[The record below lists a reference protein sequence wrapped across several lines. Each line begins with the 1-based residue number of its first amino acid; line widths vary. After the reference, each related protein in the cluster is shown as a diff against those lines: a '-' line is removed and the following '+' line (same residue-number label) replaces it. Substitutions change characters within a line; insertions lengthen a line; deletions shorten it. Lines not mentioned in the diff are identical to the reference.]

1 MKKLLI
7 KLIIFT
13 MILFTFTGCY
23 TLWKFYFYETKPMD
37 KSLSFSEYIYVY
49 AEQLDASDKNSPIDM
64 ISIRPINFA
73 DLKKSKKVEILSNR
87 IKVVYAGKE
96 YYLRP
101 TKSKMSILPY
111 DEGIILKEGTVVYF
125 GKVKVDDKMIID
137 MPPVRLKQYL
147 EVVKY
152 NPIAGGLNIDT
163 SQDIYYGPAE
173 EYKGR

>member
-7 KLIIFT
+7 KLITFI
-13 MILFTFTGCY
+13 MILFISTGCY
-23 TLWKFYFYETKPMD
+23 TLSKTYYYETRPN
-37 KSLSFSEYIYVY
+37 EYVYIY
-49 AEQLDASDKNSPIDM
+49 ATILNSEKRDAPIDM

-152 NPIAGGLNIDT
+152 NPIADGLNINT

>member
-37 KSLSFSEYIYVY
+37 KSLSFSEYIYIY

-64 ISIRPINFA
+64 IDIRPIKFA
-73 DLKKSKKVEILSNR
+73 DLKKSKKVEILSDKIIAEYNGKR
-87 IKVVYAGKE
+87 YSLKVIDRTAV
-96 YYLRP
+96 
-101 TKSKMSILPY
+101 LPY
-111 DEGIILKEGTVVYF
+111 REGIILKEGTIVYF
-125 GKVKVDDKMIID
+125 GKVKVDDKIIID
-137 MPPVRLKQYL
+137 MPPVKLKQYL
-147 EVVKY
+147 KVVKF
-152 NPIAGGLNIDT
+152 NPVAGGLNIDT
-163 SQDIYYGPAE
+163 KKEIYYGPAE

>member
-64 ISIRPINFA
+64 ISIRPVNFA
-73 DLKKSKKVEILSNR
+73 NLKKSKKVELMSNK
-87 IKVVYAGKE
+87 IKVVYTGKE
-96 YYLRP
+96 YYLEP

-111 DEGIILKEGTVVYF
+111 EKGIILKEGTIVYF
-125 GKVKVDDKMIID
+125 GKVKVDDKIIIN
-137 MPPVRLKQYL
+137 MPPVKLKQY
-147 EVVKY
+147 VKVTKY
-152 NPIAGGLNIDT
+152 NPIADGFNIDT
-163 SQDIYYGPAE
+163 SERIYYGPAE
-173 EYKGR
+173 GYKGR

>member
-1 MKKLLI
+1 MKKLLN
-7 KLIIFT
+7 KLFICIITIFS
-13 MILFTFTGCY
+13 FTGCY
-23 TLWKFYFYETKPMD
+23 TLSKTYYYETRPN
-37 KSLSFSEYIYVY
+37 EYVYIY
-49 AEQLDASDKNSPIDM
+49 ATILNSEKRDAPIDM

-96 YYLRP
+96 YYLKP

-137 MPPVRLKQYL
+137 MPPVKLKQYL
-147 EVVKY
+147 KVVKF
-152 NPIAGGLNIDT
+152 NPVAGGLNIDT

-173 EYKGR
+173 GYKGR

>member
-1 MKKLLI
+1 MKKLLN
-7 KLIIFT
+7 KLFICIITIFS
-13 MILFTFTGCY
+13 FTGCY
-23 TLWKFYFYETKPMD
+23 TLSKTYYYETRPN
-37 KSLSFSEYIYVY
+37 EYVYIYATVLNS
-49 AEQLDASDKNSPIDM
+49 EKRDAPIDM

-96 YYLRP
+96 YYLKP

-137 MPPVRLKQYL
+137 MPPVKLKQYL
-147 EVVKY
+147 KVVKF
-152 NPIAGGLNIDT
+152 NPVAGGLNIDT

-173 EYKGR
+173 GYKGR

>member
-37 KSLSFSEYIYVY
+37 ESLSFSEYIY
-49 AEQLDASDKNSPIDM
+49 AEQLDDSDKNSTIDM
-64 ISIRPINFA
+64 IDIRPIKFA
-73 DLKKSKKVEILSNR
+73 NLKKSKKVEILSDKITVEYNDKKYVL
-87 IKVVYAGKE
+87 KVVNKTAV
-96 YYLRP
+96 
-101 TKSKMSILPY
+101 LPY
-111 DEGIILKEGTVVYF
+111 REGIILKEGTIVYF

-137 MPPVRLKQYL
+137 MPSVKLKQYIK
-147 EVVKY
+147 VTKV
-152 NPIAGGLNIDT
+152 NPIADGLNIDT

-173 EYKGR
+173 GYKGR